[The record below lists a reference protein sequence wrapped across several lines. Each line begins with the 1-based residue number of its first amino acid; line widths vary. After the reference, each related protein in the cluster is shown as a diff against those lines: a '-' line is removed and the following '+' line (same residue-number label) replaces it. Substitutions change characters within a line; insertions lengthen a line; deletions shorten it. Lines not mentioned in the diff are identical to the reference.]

1 LKKIL
6 IQTERRNG
14 SYRFLSQFVRSDR
27 TDQHRMVMQPFGVR
41 RKIKRGSSQPDRIGK
56 DIPEDLADDYDALAG
71 SVATWHQM

>member
-1 LKKIL
+1 
-6 IQTERRNG
+6 
-14 SYRFLSQFVRSDR
+14 
-27 TDQHRMVMQPFGVR
+27 MVMQPFGVR